1 MLAQKYR
8 PQSFDEV
15 IGQDVSVK
23 ILQKQIANKN
33 YSHSILFAGN
43 AGCGKTTC
51 ARIFA
56 NQIDGEIFEL
66 DCASHN
72 GVADIK
78 EIIEKARI
86 KSLIHEYKVFIL
98 DECHTLSSAAWPA
111 LLITLEENL
120 PHAIFIF
127 CTTDTQKIP
136 STIIS
141 RVQRFN
147 FLPISESLIS
157 EQLKSICAKENLT
170 IDNESISII
179 AKVSNGSLRQS
190 LTNLDKCI
198 MYGDLTKENI
208 LKVLNV
214 VSTSVLDDLTKA
226 IQNKEIQVIIDLVE
240 QIYTNG
246 YELHQFVKQYLD
258 YAVETHNVN
267 LMELLVN
274 LLPEIRY
281 DETPKS
287 IIIAR
292 FISYSSN

>member
-15 IGQDVSVK
+15 IGQDVSVT
-23 ILQKQIANKN
+23 ILKNQIKNKN
-33 YSHSILFAGN
+33 YSHSILFSGN

-56 NQIDGEIFEL
+56 NQIDGEIHEL

-72 GVADIK
+72 GIADIK
-78 EIIEKARI
+78 EIIDKARI
-86 KSLIHEYKVFIL
+86 KSLVHQYKVFIL

-120 PHAIFIF
+120 PNTIFIF

-136 STIIS
+136 NTIMS
-141 RVQRFN
+141 RVQRCN
-147 FLPISESLIS
+147 FLPISENLIF
-157 EQLKSICAKENLT
+157 EQLKKISEIEKL
-170 IDNESISII
+170 SISDESLKIV
-179 AKVSNGSLRQS
+179 AKISNGSLRQA

-198 MYGDLTKENI
+198 MYGELTKENI
-208 LKVLNV
+208 LKVLNIV
-214 VSTSVLDDLTKA
+214 D
-226 IQNKEIQVIIDLVE
+226 IDLLDKLTDAITKKETKTIIELVDE
-240 QIYTNG
+240 IYNNG

-258 YAVETHNVN
+258 YAVETHNLK
-267 LMELLVN
+267 LMEILVN
-274 LLPEIRY
+274 LLAEIRY

-292 FISYSSN
+292 FLI

>member
-157 EQLKSICAKENLT
+157 EQLKNICAKENLT

-240 QIYTNG
+240 QIYTSG

>member
-170 IDNESISII
+170 IDDESISII

>member
-15 IGQDVSVK
+15 IGQDVSVT
-23 ILQKQIANKN
+23 ILKNQIKNKN
-33 YSHSILFAGN
+33 YSHSILFSGN

-56 NQIDGEIFEL
+56 NQIDGEIHEL

-72 GVADIK
+72 GIADIK
-78 EIIEKARI
+78 EIIDKARI
-86 KSLIHEYKVFIL
+86 KSLVHQYKVFIL

-120 PHAIFIF
+120 PNTIFIF

-136 STIIS
+136 NTIMS
-141 RVQRFN
+141 RVQRCN
-147 FLPISESLIS
+147 FLPISENLIF
-157 EQLKSICAKENLT
+157 EQLKKISEIEKL
-170 IDNESISII
+170 SISDESLKIV
-179 AKVSNGSLRQS
+179 AKISNGSLRQA

-198 MYGDLTKENI
+198 MYGELTKENI
-208 LKVLNV
+208 LKVLNIV
-214 VSTSVLDDLTKA
+214 D
-226 IQNKEIQVIIDLVE
+226 IDLLDKLTDAITKKETKTIIELVDE
-240 QIYTNG
+240 IYNNG
-246 YELHQFVKQYLD
+246 YELHQFIKQYLD
-258 YAVETHNVN
+258 YAVETHNLK
-267 LMELLVN
+267 LMEILVN
-274 LLPEIRY
+274 LLAEIRY

-292 FISYSSN
+292 FLI